1 MFLTFQGMAQSDST
15 YYASY
20 DKIITGRFYFSQKYT
35 SYQYRDDAE
44 AIRIRYKPNTTLN
57 MGVGATYN
65 WATLNL
71 AYGFGFLNRDEAK
84 GKTKYLD
91 LQTHLYGRKL
101 IIDAFGQFYSGF
113 YVRKDEIQEGASGYY
128 LRPDIKVRYLG
139 ASGQYLFNH
148 KRFSYRASFLQ
159 SEWQKKSAGSL
170 LAGIEFFLGRSKA
183 DSSIVPAVI
192 RGQANEIDLNQ
203 VDFFDIGPNIGY
215 IYTFVFK
222 KHFYITGQ
230 ATISLDY
237 GIHTF
242 RMNGENVRSSTFS
255 PNSSFSFFTGYN
267 SKTWALSFI
276 FVNKNISIASGEDQ
290 NVDFNTGNLRF
301 NIVHRFV
308 PRGKTKRV
316 LKEVIR

>member
-1 MFLTFQGMAQSDST
+1 
-15 YYASY
+15 
-20 DKIITGRFYFSQKYT
+20 
-35 SYQYRDDAE
+35 
-44 AIRIRYKPNTTLN
+44 